1 MDRQELGQAFR
12 ERFALLLADLRDDIP
27 GFLRAA
33 GMDRSALS
41 QLRDPG
47 HDRLPRA
54 ETLRRIAMATGVS
67 VDWLLALSN
76 ARTGRQEL
84 TQSSELLAEEGPN
97 GTSVLSRWHA
107 EASGHKLRYVPAM
120 LPDML
125 SLSHQEDGAEGQEK
139 VLSGFDLGAMDLEI
153 AMPQQRLE
161 LLAARSGFWHGADL
175 GIVRRQIAH
184 MAELCDAHYPSL
196 RLHLFDGRK
205 NFFAPYTVFG
215 RMRAAIYVG
224 QAYISVTGAEEVR
237 FFTQS
242 FDQLVREATVTP
254 DKLPDYLRCLLG

>member
-1 MDRQELGQAFR
+1 MDRRELAQAFR
-12 ERFALLLADLRDDIP
+12 ERFALLLKDLREDIP
-27 GFLRAA
+27 GFLHAA

-54 ETLRRIAMATGVS
+54 ETLRRIAEATGVS

-76 ARTGRQEL
+76 ARSGRQEL
-84 TQSSELLAEEGPN
+84 TQSSELLAEEGAN

-125 SLSHQEDGAEGQEK
+125 SLSDQEDGAEGQEK
-139 VLSGFDLGAMDLEI
+139 VLSGFDLGAVDLEI
-153 AMPQQRLE
+153 AMPQQTLE
-161 LLAARSGFWHGADL
+161 LLAARSGPWRGADL
-175 GIVRRQIAH
+175 GVVRRQIAH

-196 RLHLFDGRK
+196 RLHLFDGRRT
-205 NFFAPYTVFG
+205 FCAPYTVFG
-215 RMRAAIYVG
+215 RMRASIYIG
-224 QAYISVTGAEEVR
+224 HAYISVTGADEVR
-237 FFTQS
+237 FFTQK

-254 DKLPDYLRCLLG
+254 DKVPDYLRGLLG